1 MRSSSERIGLP
12 TGSQMGF
19 LVIFISPDLVTAI
32 VHVLTSST
40 KTTGFTHFEKIE
52 KVSSF
57 TNKTSTGKGTCQLIV
72 AITSINPQIS
82 MNLVDSACRAWPVQ
96 YKNRLR
102 EWKTK
107 FFRFW
112 KTEKSCPWGFIFS
125 HFHYL
130 AIHFNMAEAFRAKLE
145 IFEKI
150 SENLYCSVCTLIPR
164 QTPIYQTKKR
174 GQIVC
179 AVCKPKSNA
188 KGLIESPLLN
198 DLLASLTI
206 FPCKFRYFWL
216 LKPWPFICF

>member
-1 MRSSSERIGLP
+1 M
-12 TGSQMGF
+12 GSMGR
-19 LVIFISPDLVTAI
+19 P
-32 VHVLTSST
+32 
-40 KTTGFTHFEKIE
+40 
-52 KVSSF
+52 
-57 TNKTSTGKGTCQLIV
+57 
-72 AITSINPQIS
+72 
-82 MNLVDSACRAWPVQ
+82 
-96 YKNRLR
+96 
-102 EWKTK
+102 
-107 FFRFW
+107 
-112 KTEKSCPWGFIFS
+112 CPFSFS
-125 HFHYL
+125 HFHHF

-206 FPCKFRYFWL
+206 FPCKFRYFSL
-216 LKPWPFICF
+216 LRTLTKTLELISSNFEPLTYIVH